1 MYNKIYEILEEK
13 GRIKTAIILDGP
25 DMGKKC
31 IVRQPGNPDAA
42 AQEKSLIPRSHEYD
56 SYTSLH
62 SSMLLLFLEVPS

>member
-42 AQEKSLIPRSHEYD
+42 AQEKSLIPEQ
-56 SYTSLH
+56 
-62 SSMLLLFLEVPS
+62 